1 VHILETFP
9 LGRAADAHRAYR
21 AGNIRGKIVI
31 TID

>member
-1 VHILETFP
+1 VHILGTFP

-21 AGNIRGKIVI
+21 AGNVRGKIVI